1 MASAVIHLCV
11 ATLVSQ
17 KTNKRSLELL
27 IGSIAPDIAKYI
39 GENKMKTHFQDYN
52 NDLPNLKLFLDKYS
66 NYMNDDFVLGY
77 YIHLYTD
84 YLWYKYFMN
93 NYLNNNYKLSKK
105 EFVYYLYNDYT
116 NLNVELIEDYNI
128 TLDIFYNEIPL
139 INNIIEE
146 IPMNK
151 INIIIDEMGKI
162 IKNSKKNK
170 TNFLKL
176 KEVEL
181 FIDLAKEAIYN
192 EVKLWL

>member
-52 NDLPNLKLFLDKYS
+52 NNLPNLKLFLDKYS

-93 NYLNNNYKLSKK
+93 KYLNNNYKLSKK

>member
-93 NYLNNNYKLSKK
+93 KYLNNNYKLSKK

-116 NLNVELIEDYNI
+116 NLNVELIENYNI

>member
-52 NDLPNLKLFLDKYS
+52 NDLANLKLFLDKYS

-93 NYLNNNYKLSKK
+93 KYLNNNYKLSKK

-170 TNFLKL
+170 TNILKL

>member
-93 NYLNNNYKLSKK
+93 KYLNNNYKLSKK

-170 TNFLKL
+170 TNILKL

>member
-39 GENKMKTHFQDYN
+39 GENKMKIHFQDYN
-52 NDLPNLKLFLDKYS
+52 NALPNLKLFLDKYS

-93 NYLNNNYKLSKK
+93 KYLNNNYKLAKK

-170 TNFLKL
+170 TNILKL

>member
-93 NYLNNNYKLSKK
+93 KYLNNNYKLSKK

>member
-1 MASAVIHLCV
+1 M
-11 ATLVSQ
+11 
-17 KTNKRSLELL
+17 NK
-27 IGSIAPDIAKYI
+27 
-39 GENKMKTHFQDYN
+39 
-52 NDLPNLKLFLDKYS
+52 
-66 NYMNDDFVLGY
+66 
-77 YIHLYTD
+77 
-84 YLWYKYFMN
+84 
-93 NYLNNNYKLSKK
+93 YLNNNYKLSKK
-105 EFVYYLYNDYT
+105 EFFYYLYNDYT

-176 KEVEL
+176 KDVEL
-181 FIDLAKEAIYN
+181 FIGLAKEAIYN

>member
-66 NYMNDDFVLGY
+66 NYMNDDFVSGY

-93 NYLNNNYKLSKK
+93 KYLNNNYKLSKK